1 MFYACVYEEAEVE
14 ADDDVADD
22 GDGGEF
28 ELAEVA
34 GKGLSDNKDQVGCDS
49 GEYGWSN
56 DTP

>member
-1 MFYACVYEEAEVE
+1 MCVYEEAEVV
-14 ADDDVADD
+14 ADDDDVADD

-28 ELAEVA
+28 KLAEVA
-34 GKGLSDNKDQVGCDS
+34 GKGLSDDKDQVGRDS